1 MGIPTGIGNYPPG
14 VTDNDPHFGNY
25 EEDYDDEEPD
35 EYEEA
40 LGNCSGFMDGGF
52 FVCGAAGSEE
62 CDWECP
68 FSGDL
73 GKSQK
78 ELEEEAGEEVDGPE
92 SETAVSQ
99 EKP

>member
-1 MGIPTGIGNYPPG
+1 MCNRCGMESCACDCDRY
-14 VTDNDPHFGNY
+14 DDQLDD
-25 EEDYDDEEPD
+25 DYDEEPD

-40 LGNCSGFMDGGF
+40 LGNCSGFMDGGY

-73 GKSQK
+73 GKSAK
-78 ELEEEAGEEVDGPE
+78 ELEDEAGEEVE
-92 SETAVSQ
+92 
-99 EKP
+99 